1 MIKHNPQRL
10 QQLQDK
16 IGYRFKD
23 ISLLRKAL
31 THSSFAYEVKD
42 YELEDN
48 ERLEF
53 LGDGILDFV
62 IADALYKKIS
72 YKDEG
77 FLSKT
82 RAMIVCEATL
92 SDIAAEL
99 ELGSFL
105 LFGKGEMATN
115 GAVKASN
122 LANAM
127 EALFAAIYLDD
138 GFDTARKVII
148 NVMNKSINDAL
159 EGRLIYDY
167 KSKLLEIVQTKE
179 FSGQTLS
186 FEIISE
192 EGPVHNRVFTA
203 QAILNEIVVGQG
215 CGKSKKQAEQEAA
228 RDAIR
233 NNGVVPH
240 Q

>member
-1 MIKHNPQRL
+1 MIKHNSQLLQAL
-10 QQLQDK
+10 QQR
-16 IGYRFKD
+16 IGYYFKD
-23 ISLLRKAL
+23 ISLLRTAL
-31 THSSFAYEVKD
+31 THSSFAYEVKAS
-42 YELEDN
+42 EVEDN

-62 IADALYKKIS
+62 IADALYQKIS
-72 YKDEG
+72 FRDEG

-92 SDIAAEL
+92 SDIAMKL
-99 ELGSFL
+99 DLGSVL
-105 LFGKGEMATN
+105 LFGKGEMATA

-122 LANAM
+122 LANAV

-138 GFDTARKVII
+138 GFDTARNVII
-148 NVMNKSINDAL
+148 NVMGKSIDDAL

-179 FSGQTLS
+179 FAGQTLS

-192 EGPVHNRVFTA
+192 EGPVHNRLFTA
-203 QAILNEIVVGQG
+203 QAVLNGQIIGQG
-215 CGKSKKQAEQEAA
+215 TGKSKKQSEQEAA

-233 NNGVVPH
+233 NNDVVPH
-240 Q
+240 

>member
-1 MIKHNPQRL
+1 MIKHNPELLDKL
-10 QQLQDK
+10 QHR
-16 IGYRFKD
+16 IGYFFKD
-23 ISLLRKAL
+23 VSLLRTAM
-31 THSSFAYEVKD
+31 THSSYAYEIKASDV
-42 YELEDN
+42 EDN

-62 IADALYKKIS
+62 IADALYNKIA

-92 SDIAAEL
+92 ADIASEL
-99 ELGSFL
+99 ELGSVL
-105 LFGKGEMATN
+105 LFGKGEMATS
-115 GAVKASN
+115 GAAKASN

-138 GFDTARKVII
+138 GFDTAREVII
-148 NVMNKSINDAL
+148 RVMNQSIEDAL

-186 FEIISE
+186 FEIIAE
-192 EGPVHNRVFTA
+192 EGPVHDRLFTA
-203 QAILNEIVVGQG
+203 QAVLDGKVIGQG
-215 CGKSKKQAEQEAA
+215 SGKSKKQSEQDAA
-228 RDAIR
+228 QDAIQ
-233 NNGVVPH
+233 NNRMFPE
-240 Q
+240 